1 MANFIVRAA
10 ALVGA
15 AAWCVPLP
23 AWSQTTESVSISGV
37 PPTTVQAGQTY
48 SFTPQAEAE
57 GPLIPSFQIQNLPP
71 WASFNWPGQLAG
83 TPAASDAGTYSNI
96 VISIVAGDASAS
108 LPAFS
113 ITVQAASST
122 AGTAT
127 ISWTPPT
134 TNTDGSALTDLAVYH
149 IYGGGAPDQLRLMA
163 VLGKSLTDCVIPDL
177 SPGLY
182 YFAMTAVNSQG
193 IESELSTIV
202 PATL

>member
-1 MANFIVRAA
+1 MASFIVRAA
-10 ALVGA
+10 ALAGA
-15 AAWCVPLP
+15 AAWCVPLTG
-23 AWSQTTESVSISGV
+23 WSQTTELLSISGV

-71 WASFNWPGQLAG
+71 WASFNWSGQLMG
-83 TPAASDAGTYSNI
+83 TPAASDAGVYSNI
-96 VISIVAGDASAS
+96 VISLVAGDFSAS

-113 ITVQAASST
+113 ITVQAPSST

-134 TNTDGSALTDLAVYH
+134 TNTDGSPLTDLAVYH
-149 IYGGGAPDQLRLMA
+149 IYAGAAPDRLTLKA
-163 VLGKSLTDCVIPDL
+163 VIGNSFTDLVIDGL

-193 IESELSTIV
+193 AESELSTV
-202 PATL
+202 VSATL